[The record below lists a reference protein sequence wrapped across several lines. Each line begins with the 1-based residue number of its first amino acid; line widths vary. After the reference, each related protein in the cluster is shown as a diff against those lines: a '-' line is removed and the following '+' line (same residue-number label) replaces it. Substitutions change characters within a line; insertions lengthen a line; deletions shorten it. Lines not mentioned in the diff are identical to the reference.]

1 MNEGSDRPKLKVLVV
16 EDEAITALVESRLI
30 DSFGYQS
37 CGIASNGEDAV
48 LSFSRELPSIVC
60 MDIGLPG
67 SLDGIEAAALMLEA
81 NRTCIIFITG
91 YDDPERLRRAKSLD
105 PVCLLIKPV
114 SAEVLRRGLEAASL
128 RIGPGKLGLR

>member
-1 MNEGSDRPKLKVLVV
+1 MKEGFEKARLKVLVV

-30 DSFGYQS
+30 DSFGYES

-67 SLDGIEAAALMLEA
+67 RLDGIEAAALMLESQD
-81 NRTCIIFITG
+81 TSIVFITG
-91 YDDPERLRRAKSLD
+91 YDDAERMRRARSLD
-105 PVCLLIKPV
+105 PACLLVKPV
-114 SAEVLRRGLEAASL
+114 TAEILRRGLELAARRVHLGRS
-128 RIGPGKLGLR
+128 KL